1 MTEQKMI
8 NAQLVKFKKN
18 LGKALKGDREL
29 YEVPIQVI
37 RESLDVNEKTLKEIE
52 RGTYNGSVDTLFQLI
67 ILYDRYFKKK
77 FKRRYKL
84 PFHKSREEEI
94 ILKASLNRVYQV
106 LSD

>member
-1 MTEQKMI
+1 MTDQKIM
-8 NAQLVKFKKN
+8 NTQLVKFKKN

-29 YEVPIQVI
+29 YEVPMEVI
-37 RESLDVNEKTLKEIE
+37 RDTLDINEKTLKDIE
-52 RGTYNGSVDTLFQLI
+52 RGTYCGPVDTLFRLI
-67 ILYDRYFKKK
+67 ILYDRYFKQQ

-84 PFHKSREEEI
+84 PFHKSREDEV

>member
-1 MTEQKMI
+1 MTEQKIM
-8 NAQLVKFKKN
+8 NTQLVKFKKN

-29 YEVPIQVI
+29 YEVPMTVI
-37 RESLDVNEKTLKEIE
+37 RDSLNINEKTLKEIE
-52 RGTYNGSVDTLFQLI
+52 RGTYCGPVDTLFQLI
-67 ILYDRYFKKK
+67 ILYDRYFKKQ

-84 PFHKSREEEI
+84 PFHESREEEV

>member
-1 MTEQKMI
+1 MTEEKKMNI
-8 NAQLVKFKKN
+8 QLAKFKKN

-29 YEVPIQVI
+29 YEVPMEVI
-37 RESLDVNEKTLKEIE
+37 RTTLDVNEKTLKEIE
-52 RGTYNGSVDTLFQLI
+52 RGVYNGSVDIIFKLI
-67 ILYDRYFKKK
+67 ILYDRYFKQQ

-84 PFHKSREEEI
+84 PIHKSKEEEV

>member
-1 MTEQKMI
+1 M
-8 NAQLVKFKKN
+8 
-18 LGKALKGDREL
+18 
-29 YEVPIQVI
+29 PVI
-37 RESLDVNEKTLKEIE
+37 RDSLDINEKTLKEIE
-52 RGTYNGSVDTLFQLI
+52 RGTYSGSVDTLFQLI

-84 PFHKSREEEI
+84 PFHKSREEEV